1 MGDGRPSSATT
12 CTPALRQDKSSFM
25 YNRVGEDP
33 PVPHV
38 TVSSTSSS
46 PSSSGGSSFKL
57 SYSGPAPPVVKKS
70 AEYDTADEDLTTL
83 EYDYAFTIGPPGRST
98 GKCSTL
104 PMSTTPPPINL
115 VSHPSRRRDSTL
127 HRRSVSIPNNRGTM
141 ETQVVGNSVGKQQLR
156 ASIDSGLAST
166 VSLEDDFHSI
176 DESLSLM
183 MDELNQTCVDTRGA
197 EGNKGHT
204 EQLSDLINQLEN
216 FASSSNEDVGGVKR
230 SNTLPSGERK
240 PAFLR
245 ANSTSTCQPTHYMKL
260 RNPKADLLNEGYV
273 LMKSRGRLALDRLP
287 EEASAYTK
295 PTPTRRDNYDQLE
308 IQETEQYVNHPVP
321 ADVAMGTP
329 VMYER
334 EYHNVTHSNEK
345 GVVCNDTP
353 TLEEDEPIDEAI
365 YMNHDLPPTTKT
377 EMDQLFTSAW
387 SEIDNLQLVLDQLG
401 VCDD

>member
-1 MGDGRPSSATT
+1 MGDGRPSSSSVTT
-12 CTPALRQDKSSFM
+12 FTPTNKSSSM

-33 PVPHV
+33 SVPYV
-38 TVSSTSSS
+38 TVASTSSS
-46 PSSSGGSSFKL
+46 PSSSGGSSFRL
-57 SYSGPAPPVVKKS
+57 SYSGHAPPVVKRS

-115 VSHPSRRRDSTL
+115 VSHPSRRKDATL
-127 HRRSVSIPNNRGTM
+127 HRRSMSIPNNRVTM
-141 ETQVVGNSVGKQQLR
+141 ETQVAGNSAGKQQLR

-166 VSLEDDFHSI
+166 VSLEDDFQSI
-176 DESLSLM
+176 DESLSFI
-183 MDELNQTCVDTRGA
+183 MDELNQTCLDSIGT
-197 EGNKGHT
+197 ESNKGDT
-204 EQLSDLINQLEN
+204 EQLSDLINQLET
-216 FASSSNEDVGGVKR
+216 FASSSNDDVGVVKR
-230 SNTLPSGERK
+230 SNTLPSGEKK
-240 PAFLR
+240 PAFSR

-273 LMKSRGRLALDRLP
+273 LMRSRGRLALDQLP
-287 EEASAYTK
+287 EETTPSTK
-295 PTPTRRDNYDQLE
+295 ATPTRRENYDQLE
-308 IQETEQYVNHPVP
+308 LQDTEQYVNHPVP

-334 EYHNVTHSNEK
+334 EYHNVTHNNGK
-345 GVVCNDTP
+345 GVVSIDTP
-353 TLEEDEPIDEAI
+353 THEEDEPIDEAI
-365 YMNHDLPPTTKT
+365 YVNHDLPPTTKK

-401 VCDD
+401 ISDD